1 MARFI
6 AAAAAATLLVLFAA
20 AATSAQPITV
30 TVAQPPAWT
39 RNKTEW
45 RSRLYNSLRLTPAQ
59 VGALETVLDAR
70 DALRAPLKNASWTLA
85 RAAATAERA
94 KPRNATLEQAL
105 VKPLLSLEN
114 STVVAVT
121 RAKENALNATEIKL
135 RAAATAVAML
145 RVPVPP
151 PSHLQAKSSTVD
163 SDDAR
168 ERLGEGGKRGGL
180 HHHGGRSK
188 LGRRQLALHGAQHRR
203 RDQGL
208 DGREEGDSDGGAHH
222 CWACGS
228 HEIEE
233 AIGKSNFDRWDLVFI

>member
-6 AAAAAATLLVLFAA
+6 AAAAAATLLILFAA

-135 RAAATAVAML
+135 RAAATAVAH
-145 RVPVPP
+145 V
-151 PSHLQAKSSTVD
+151 ASTVSCD
-163 SDDAR
+163 HQPANGHETLPAPASTASR
-168 ERLGEGGKRGGL
+168 T
-180 HHHGGRSK
+180 RS
-188 LGRRQLALHGAQHRR
+188 AAAN
-203 RDQGL
+203 
-208 DGREEGDSDGGAHH
+208 S
-222 CWACGS
+222 S
-228 HEIEE
+228 PTSPTIT
-233 AIGKSNFDRWDLVFI
+233 AITRPATVTAGTS

>member
-135 RAAATAVAML
+135 RAAATAVASAGASAGGAA
-145 RVPVPP
+145 PVATVTLP
-151 PSHLQAKSSTVD
+151 PSRITPKSVVGTASSSQTL
-163 SDDAR
+163 
-168 ERLGEGGKRGGL
+168 ER
-180 HHHGGRSK
+180 S
-188 LGRRQLALHGAQHRR
+188 
-203 RDQGL
+203 
-208 DGREEGDSDGGAHH
+208 
-222 CWACGS
+222 
-228 HEIEE
+228 
-233 AIGKSNFDRWDLVFI
+233 AIV